1 MARRNQIV
9 SLAVMGGSFDPI
21 HLGHL
26 IIAEQAAEALRADR
40 VLFVPCNIPPHK
52 DAAGL
57 TPGSH
62 RLKMI
67 ALAARGNLKFRA
79 SNLELSRG
87 GVSYTVDTI
96 EQLRGM
102 YGPRAKIWFVIGA
115 DSLRELASWKNYRR
129 ILSLCTIVTAGRPGS
144 GLEMWRGEGGAFSR
158 EEVARLRAR
167 ILPTPLIGISSSEI
181 RRRRREGLSIRYLV
195 PAAVERY
202 IVGHGMYRGSRRGTR
217 VKCRASR

>member
-1 MARRNQIV
+1 MNRRKKPV
-9 SLAVMGGSFDPI
+9 SIAVMGGSFDPI

-40 VLFVPCNIPPHK
+40 VLFVPCSIPPHK

-57 TPGSH
+57 TPGPH

-67 ALAARGNLKFRA
+67 ALAARGNPKFRA
-79 SNLELSRG
+79 SNIELARG

-102 YGPRAKIWFVIGA
+102 YGLRVKIWFVIGA

-129 ILSLCTIVTAGRPGS
+129 ILDRCTIVTAGRPGS
-144 GLEMWRGEGGAFSR
+144 DLEMWRGEGGAFSR
-158 EEVARLRAR
+158 E
-167 ILPTPLIGISSSEI
+167 
-181 RRRRREGLSIRYLV
+181 
-195 PAAVERY
+195 
-202 IVGHGMYRGSRRGTR
+202 
-217 VKCRASR
+217 